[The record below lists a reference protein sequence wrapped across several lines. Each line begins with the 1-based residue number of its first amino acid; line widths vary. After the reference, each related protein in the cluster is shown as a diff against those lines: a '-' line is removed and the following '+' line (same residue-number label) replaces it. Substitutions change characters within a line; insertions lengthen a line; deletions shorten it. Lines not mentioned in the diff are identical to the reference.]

1 MATPKGSPR
10 GSLRAASPIE
20 ARGKSPEPSIHLEK
34 HEAYA
39 ADEAEHKLTMGQA
52 FKSYYKAVIW
62 SATLSMALVME
73 SYGTLGPATPRNDTI
88 ARVY

>member
-1 MATPKGSPR
+1 V
-10 GSLRAASPIE
+10 
-20 ARGKSPEPSIHLEK
+20 HLEK

-52 FKSYYKAVIW
+52 FKAYYKAVIW

-73 SYGTLGPATPRNDTI
+73 SYGTPAPVTYPKSVV
-88 ARVY
+88 ARFY